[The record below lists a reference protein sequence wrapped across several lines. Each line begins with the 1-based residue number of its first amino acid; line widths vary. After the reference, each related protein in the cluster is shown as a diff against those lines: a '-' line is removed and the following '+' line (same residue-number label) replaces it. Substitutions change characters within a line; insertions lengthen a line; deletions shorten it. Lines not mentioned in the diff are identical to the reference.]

1 MAQGLTALTSVVMRR
16 HKTKVPKV
24 AGALGGGEC
33 KRSFQITIIKRPRRR
48 ESRQVCSRR
57 CLRPL
62 VSRGIVGHCGILWQA
77 VPRKIAVLGLP
88 AGRVPPRAAVPLILS
103 FLETSTGPSID
114 FMYLMDEREMRRKVS
129 DSSEEPQPLWHRVVY
144 LLLSLKSCIPKEQK
158 HEKGTT
164 TLN

>member
-62 VSRGIVGHCGILWQA
+62 ASCGIVGHCGILWQA

-88 AGRVPPRAAVPLILS
+88 AGGVPPRAAVPLILS
-103 FLETSTGPSID
+103 FLETSTSPSID

-129 DSSEEPQPLWHRVVY
+129 NGSEEPQPLWHRVVY
-144 LLLSLKSCIPKEQK
+144 LLLSRRAAFPRNRSMKKVPLP
-158 HEKGTT
+158 
-164 TLN
+164 